1 MASRLVAEAATSKRK
16 HEMAC
21 EYQRDAANYKRRLS
35 LDKPAVIRRYCGV
48 KVIVSN
54 VRLYPELAGFF
65 PTTVNVKK

>member
-1 MASRLVAEAATSKRK
+1 MASRLVAEATTSKCK
-16 HEMAC
+16 HEMAY
-21 EYQRDAANYKRRLS
+21 EYERDAANYKRRLF
-35 LDKPAVIRRYCGV
+35 LDKRAVIRRYCGV